1 MERTMQGN
9 TGQKIDSF
17 KSYSRI
23 RALLPHHYDQSF
35 YSLIRGPIEMTSALK
50 IDLFQNYAMRSMH
63 YFVFTVIALTNS
75 CEQMSHARCRGFSLV
90 LLTYSLQSLL

>member
-9 TGQKIDSF
+9 TRQKIDSF

-23 RALLPHHYDQSF
+23 RALLLNHHDQSF

-50 IDLFQNYAMRSMH
+50 IDLTQNHAMRFSTH
-63 YFVFTVIALTNS
+63 YFVFTLIALTNS
-75 CEQMSHARCRGFSLV
+75 CEQMSHARCRGFS
-90 LLTYSLQSLL
+90 